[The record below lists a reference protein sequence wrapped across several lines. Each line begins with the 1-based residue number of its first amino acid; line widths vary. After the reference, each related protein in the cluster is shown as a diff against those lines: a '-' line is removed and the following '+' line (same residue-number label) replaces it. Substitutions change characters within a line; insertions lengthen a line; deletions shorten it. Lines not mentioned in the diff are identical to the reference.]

1 MRNKC
6 TSGWDSNCFYSRVP
20 SEPVADVRG
29 KGNYPLRSTMTPLE
43 YLTDALSECDPDDV
57 NVMAFVEPVSIIECL
72 HVVEEFFVCG
82 I

>member
-1 MRNKC
+1 
-6 TSGWDSNCFYSRVP
+6 
-20 SEPVADVRG
+20 
-29 KGNYPLRSTMTPLE
+29 MTPLE

-57 NVMAFVEPVSIIECL
+57 NVMAFAEPVSIIECL